1 MKSIRLSYPLST
13 NEVKA
18 GPVVLAMGFFDGVH
32 RGHQKVIRTAKELA
46 NERHQPLA
54 VLTYDKLPAIVF
66 KMMEQPVRYLT
77 PLKTK
82 ISLFQQL
89 GVDIAYVMNF
99 TSDVA
104 ELAPQEFVD
113 QVLTALN
120 PSMVVAGFDHT
131 YGPAD
136 IANMALLPTYVNGRF
151 DIYTVNKLSEGAVDE
166 KVSSTNIRKLVD
178 EGQIGQ
184 ANQLLGY
191 EYTTTGI
198 IVHGFARGRTFGFPT
213 ANVHWY
219 ENERIPAVGVYAVR
233 MKVQGRW
240 VDGMASVGF
249 NETFGQNKRMTI
261 EINLF
266 NFNHHIY
273 GEHVTVQWVQRL
285 RDEVKFSSV
294 QELINQLKKDQTTS
308 EQILADNQFSG
319 ISVK

>member
-1 MKSIRLSYPLST
+1 MKSIRLSYPLSI
-13 NEVKA
+13 NKVKA

-82 ISLFQQL
+82 LSLFQKL

-113 QVLTALN
+113 QVLTTLN

-136 IANMALLPTYVNGRF
+136 IANMALLPTYVNGRL
-151 DIYTVNKLSEGAVDE
+151 DVYTVNKLSEGAADE

-191 EYTTTGI
+191 EYITTGT
-198 IVHGFARGRTFGFPT
+198 IVHGFARGRTIGFPT
-213 ANVHWY
+213 ANVQWY

-285 RDEVKFSSV
+285 RDEVKFNSV

>member
-1 MKSIRLSYPLST
+1 MKSIRLSYPLSI

-82 ISLFQQL
+82 LSLFQKL

-113 QVLTALN
+113 QVLTTLN

-136 IANMALLPTYVNGRF
+136 IANMALLPTYVNGRL
-151 DIYTVNKLSEGAVDE
+151 DVYTVNKLSEGAADE

-191 EYTTTGI
+191 EYITTGT
-198 IVHGFARGRTFGFPT
+198 IVHGFARGRTIGFPT
-213 ANVHWY
+213 ANVQWY

-285 RDEVKFSSV
+285 RDEVKFNSV

>member
-1 MKSIRLSYPLST
+1 MKSIRLSYPLSI

-32 RGHQKVIRTAKELA
+32 RGHQKVIHTAKKLA

-82 ISLFQQL
+82 LSLFQQL

-151 DIYTVNKLSEGAVDE
+151 DVYTVNKLS
-166 KVSSTNIRKLVD
+166 
-178 EGQIGQ
+178 
-184 ANQLLGY
+184 
-191 EYTTTGI
+191 
-198 IVHGFARGRTFGFPT
+198 
-213 ANVHWY
+213 
-219 ENERIPAVGVYAVR
+219 
-233 MKVQGRW
+233 
-240 VDGMASVGF
+240 
-249 NETFGQNKRMTI
+249 
-261 EINLF
+261 
-266 NFNHHIY
+266 
-273 GEHVTVQWVQRL
+273 
-285 RDEVKFSSV
+285 
-294 QELINQLKKDQTTS
+294 
-308 EQILADNQFSG
+308 
-319 ISVK
+319 